1 MLRFSAGP
9 DHARRHPPALLAPS
23 DRKSGGAVRPARIL
37 LVEDDYFVA
46 LELESRLSEAGFEV
60 VGIASTAE
68 EALEMAAS
76 GMPELAIMDIR
87 LGGPRDGVDA
97 ATELLAKLGVPSIFA
112 TAHAD
117 RETRRRA
124 ERAKPIGWLQKPYS
138 SESLIVLVNRM
149 LAKNN

>member
-117 RETRRRA
+117 ERQEDVRGGQAARMATKALLVGVAYCARQLDTRE
-124 ERAKPIGWLQKPYS
+124 K
-138 SESLIVLVNRM
+138 
-149 LAKNN
+149 

>member
-1 MLRFSAGP
+1 MLRFAAGP
-9 DHARRHPPALLAPS
+9 DHARRHPPVLLTPP
-23 DRKSGGAVRPARIL
+23 DGKSGGAVRPAQIL

-87 LGGPRDGVDA
+87 LGGARDGVDA

-124 ERAKPIGWLQKPYS
+124 ERAEPLGWLQKPYS
-138 SESLIVLVNRM
+138 SESLIALVNRV
-149 LAKNN
+149 LAKNK